1 MRKPVIIEKAIW
13 PDALKKAEVV
23 PIHKSGEKHNISNY
37 RPISLISNVAKIL
50 EKIVYNRIFD
60 FVKKAM

>member
-1 MRKPVIIEKAIW
+1 MARCT
-13 PDALKKAEVV
+13 KKAEVV

-37 RPISLISNVAKIL
+37 RPISLISNVVKIL